1 VTAEL
6 VIEGSGGLDDEL
18 SHAMTQLAKYQQAI
32 LIYDQLATLFGT
44 GESPIDT
51 FEYENCLTGRDFW
64 AEKFAE
70 LLQQDDPET
79 YGSEPAILD
88 AMEYADTYRQ
98 QQFVFGVLCPVRGV
112 LLHRDGPGG
121 MLS

>member
-1 VTAEL
+1 MSIEL
-6 VIEGSGGLDDEL
+6 VIEGSGDLDDEL

-44 GESPIDT
+44 GETPIGG
-51 FEYENCLTGRDFW
+51 FEYQDCLAGRDFW
-64 AEKFAE
+64 GEKFAE
-70 LLQQDDPET
+70 LLQQDDPDT

-88 AMEYADTYRQ
+88 ALEYADTYRQ